1 MINYRIIRHQW
12 MGAYI
17 NDSMY
22 YYTIEKRQITIISV
36 LKKLL
41 FINKDWADW
50 TPIKD
55 KKEPIHFQEL
65 MDAENCFLRLI
76 NGESIG
82 NWKETIII

>member
-1 MINYRIIRHQW
+1 MRHRIIKHQW

-22 YYTIEKRQITIISV
+22 YYTIEKRQITIISI
-36 LKKLL
+36 LKRLI
-41 FINKDWADW
+41 FINYDWADW

-65 MDAENCFLRLI
+65 IDAENCFLRLI
-76 NGESIG
+76 SGEPIG
-82 NWKETIII
+82 NWKETIIL